1 VVIDF
6 IEMKNP
12 KDCREVEK
20 TMRQALK
27 SDRARTVVGRISEF
41 GLMELVRQ
49 RMGSSALAVT
59 TEPCPCCGGTGV
71 RRNMEWQSLQII
83 KDIYRQL
90 RKPGHPSPMQ
100 VRVKEEAALY
110 MLNHKREKL
119 LEMERRFD
127 TRVDLLIDREHC
139 D

>member
-1 VVIDF
+1 
-6 IEMKNP
+6 
-12 KDCREVEK
+12 VEK

>member
-1 VVIDF
+1 
-6 IEMKNP
+6 MKSP

-20 TMRQALK
+20 TMRQAMK
-27 SDRARTVVGRISEF
+27 SDRARTVVSRISEF

-71 RRNMEWQSLQII
+71 RRNMEWQSLQVI
-83 KDIYRQL
+83 KDVFRQI
-90 RKPGHPSPMQ
+90 RRPGHQNPLPMPLD
-100 VRVKEEAALY
+100 EELALY

-119 LEMERRFD
+119 MELERRFE
-127 TRVDLLIDREHC
+127 TRIDIIIDRKFSA
-139 D
+139 